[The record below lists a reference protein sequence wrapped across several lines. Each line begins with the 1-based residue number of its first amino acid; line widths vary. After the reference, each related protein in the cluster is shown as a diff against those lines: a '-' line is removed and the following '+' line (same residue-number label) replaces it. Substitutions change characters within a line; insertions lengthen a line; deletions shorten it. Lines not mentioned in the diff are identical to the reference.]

1 MGSADIRYRPQFD
14 VWSIDLTVRYNANG
28 NMTIENIIN
37 AINLGGQLNGIG
49 EWRIEKVGQYGS
61 FHVAAE

>member
-1 MGSADIRYRPQFD
+1 
-14 VWSIDLTVRYNANG
+14 
-28 NMTIENIIN
+28 MTIENIIN

-49 EWRIEKVGQYGS
+49 EWRIEKGGQYGS